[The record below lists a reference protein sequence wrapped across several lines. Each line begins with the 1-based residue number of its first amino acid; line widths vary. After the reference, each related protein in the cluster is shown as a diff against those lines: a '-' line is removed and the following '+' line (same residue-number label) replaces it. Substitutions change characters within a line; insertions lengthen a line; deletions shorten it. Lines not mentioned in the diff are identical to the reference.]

1 MRRIL
6 ERSLLVVLGAIISCG
21 GDGSGPSGPTP
32 GNLTIQLNTS
42 ATNVG
47 AVKFLIRGGTVSG
60 VTSSYSTFDSPVP
73 SGNHR
78 VVVLGDLTAGTVAT
92 ISVPDTRQ
100 AASYSATVEEVAT
113 RQTYA
118 LQSSGGFTMTIGE

>member
-1 MRRIL
+1 MNRLLAGCLVIL
-6 ERSLLVVLGAIISCG
+6 LGGVMSCG
-21 GDGSGPSGPTP
+21 SDGSGPSGPTP
-32 GNLTIQLNTS
+32 GNLTIQLNTG

-47 AVKFLIRGGTVSG
+47 AVRFLIRGGPVSG
-60 VTSSYSTFDSPVP
+60 VTSTHSSFDSPA
-73 SGNHR
+73 SGGNHR
-78 VVVLGDLTAGTVAT
+78 IVVLGDLTAGTVAT

-118 LQSSGGFTMTIGE
+118 LQNVGGFTMSVVE

>member
-1 MRRIL
+1 
-6 ERSLLVVLGAIISCG
+6 
-21 GDGSGPSGPTP
+21 
-32 GNLTIQLNTS
+32 
-42 ATNVG
+42 
-47 AVKFLIRGGTVSG
+47 
-60 VTSSYSTFDSPVP
+60 SSTYSSFDSPVP
-73 SGNHR
+73 GGNHR

-118 LQSSGGFTMTIGE
+118 LQSAGGFTMTVVE

>member
-1 MRRIL
+1 MRIL
-6 ERSLLVVLGAIISCG
+6 QGCLLIVLGAIISCG

-32 GNLTIQLNTS
+32 GNLTIQLNTA

-47 AVKFLIRGGTVSG
+47 AVKFLVRGGPVSG
-60 VTSSYSTFDSPVP
+60 VTSTHSTFDGPASG
-73 SGNHR
+73 GNHR
-78 VVVLGDLTAGTVAT
+78 VVVLGDLTAGPVAT

-118 LQSSGGFTMTIGE
+118 LQSAGGFTMSIVE